1 MKRKRKFFVAD
12 KAPLLGGSKM
22 CHEGVGGG
30 FQCAGYHKPTPG
42 PSEEGS
48 IIALVPPTTTCHKRL
63 HSFATR
69 HILALT
75 TAILLSAGAQA
86 LPNFILINTD
96 DQGYADTGAYGAKDF
111 ETPHLDQMAREG
123 IRFTNFYCP
132 ANACS
137 PSRAALMTGSYPV
150 RVGIPHVL
158 GPSKSRPDKP
168 AVGLN
173 PDEITIAEVLKT
185 KGYATACV
193 GKWHLGDIPKFLPTN
208 QGFDS
213 FFGLPYSNDMWPKH
227 PTAKHFPDL
236 PLMEGTKVL
245 EVNPD
250 MNQLTTRYTERALSF
265 IQNNAKRPCFLYLAH
280 SMPHVPLGV
289 SDKFRGKSK
298 QGMYGDVIMEIDWS
312 VGEIIRTLKELGI
325 DDNTMIIFTSDNGPW
340 LSYGDHAGSALPLR
354 EGKGTTWDGGHRV
367 PCIVRWPGQIPA
379 GQVSD
384 AMVANFDF
392 LPTIATR
399 ASAAAPSDRII
410 DGKDLWPILRG
421 ESNVTPH
428 DVFFFYRGPQLV
440 AVRRG
445 PWKLHLPHPYRS
457 LDGEGGTG
465 GTPVKYIQRKTPQAL
480 YNLDDDIGEKNDLL
494 ALHPD
499 IVAELQTRIS
509 NFKETM
515 KQEARPTGEV

>member
-1 MKRKRKFFVAD
+1 MRKRKSFMGCVAS
-12 KAPLLGGSKM
+12 L
-22 CHEGVGGG
+22 
-30 FQCAGYHKPTPG
+30 
-42 PSEEGS
+42 
-48 IIALVPPTTTCHKRL
+48 
-63 HSFATR
+63 
-69 HILALT
+69 LALAAT
-75 TAILLSAGAQA
+75 LLLSAGAQA

-111 ETPHLDQMAREG
+111 ETPNLDQMAREG
-123 IRFTNFYCP
+123 LRFTNFYCP

-137 PSRAALMTGSYPV
+137 PSRAALMTGCYPV

-158 GPSKSRPDKP
+158 GPSKKNPNRP
-168 AVGLN
+168 AIGLN
-173 PDEITIAEVLKT
+173 PDEITIAEVLKG

-193 GKWHLGDIPKFLPTN
+193 GKWHLGDIPEFLPTN

-213 FFGLPYSNDMWPKH
+213 FFGLPYSNDMWPNH
-227 PTAKHFPDL
+227 PTAKNYPAL
-236 PLMEGTKVL
+236 PLLEGTEVF

-265 IQNNAKRPCFLYLAH
+265 IRDNAKRPFFLYLAH

-325 DDNTMIIFTSDNGPW
+325 DENTMVIFTSDNGPW

-384 AMVANFDF
+384 VMVANFDF
-392 LPTIATR
+392 LPTIAAR
-399 ASAAAPSDRII
+399 ANTTPPTDRII
-410 DGKDLWPILRG
+410 DGKDIWPILRG
-421 ESNVTPH
+421 ESNLTPH
-428 DVFFFYRGPQLV
+428 DAFFFYRGPKLE
-440 AVRRG
+440 AVRSG
-445 PWKLHLPHPYRS
+445 SWKLHRPHAYRS
-457 LDGEGGTG
+457 LGGGKGGTG
-465 GTPVKYIQRKTPQAL
+465 GLPVKYIQRKTPLAL
-480 YNLDDDIGEKNDLL
+480 YSLKNDIGEKVNIADKYPDRVAALKKRMNDFEATLK
-494 ALHPD
+494 
-499 IVAELQTRIS
+499 R
-509 NFKETM
+509 
-515 KQEARPTGEV
+515 EARPAGLLPRTDKAAQ